1 MKISSHLT
9 AQIRTVLS
17 RLMSYFSKHVI
28 VTRWWALMR
37 TNYSTLMVYDRE
49 NCRRSF
55 SFAPYPLELGLRFS
69 SSLIPKQFFLP
80 ARNVFTYVPLIF
92 TLYYKLHLQLG
103 ITFDFFLNHT
113 MQILRIRGWENSNA
127 AIIPF

>member
-28 VTRWWALMR
+28 VT
-37 TNYSTLMVYDRE
+37 DDE
-49 NCRRSF
+49 RSCAQIILRSWCMIGKIVVVLF
-55 SFAPYPLELGLRFS
+55 RLCPTPFELGRRFS
-69 SSLIPKQFFLP
+69 SSLRQKRFFLP

-92 TLYYKLHLQLG
+92 TLHYKLHLQLG
-103 ITFDFFLNHT
+103 ITLDFSLEPYHAYLKNT
-113 MQILRIRGWENSNA
+113 LLGKS
-127 AIIPF
+127 